1 MSGRSTK
8 RRRNFSF
15 VETGTS
21 EAIPFRRVATIIFAV
36 LIVLTALA
44 FGGCSREENG
54 AVDGGQTSTEN
65 GDGNGGQTPSDPA
78 GDTEGNDGGQTS
90 SELRPTFTPE
100 TYPRIDGSTVTIP
113 LSEAVAAELMDMS
126 VEAARPYILHNRTH
140 QAYVNLIEKNADLIF
155 VTYPSAEEFALA
167 KSSGVVLDIIPVVSE
182 AFVFL
187 VNAENAVAGLTPS
200 ELQKIYTG
208 EITNWSEVGGADL
221 DIIPYQR
228 PLNSGSQ
235 TGFLDMV
242 MAGLTP
248 MAPPMEQVI
257 AEMGM
262 LIDAVASFENGEGAL
277 GYSYYYFVMDM
288 WGAENIKLLEID
300 GVAPTPEAI
309 TAGTYPFTTA
319 YYAVVRHDEP
329 VDSPA
334 RQVVNWL
341 LSSRGQTLAEETGYV
356 RIK

>member
-1 MSGRSTK
+1 MSCRCTVK
-8 RRRNFSF
+8 RGNLFFAESRTNKMKPHRRDWLT
-15 VETGTS
+15 V
-21 EAIPFRRVATIIFAV
+21 FAV
-36 LIVLTALA
+36 LIVLMALILT
-44 FGGCSREENG
+44 GCSRDQDG
-54 AVDGGQTSTEN
+54 AMDGGQTSL
-65 GDGNGGQTPSDPA
+65 DPA
-78 GDTEGNDGGQTS
+78 GDDGGQTS
-90 SELRPTFTPE
+90 LEPSESDGGQTASEPHPAFTPE
-100 TYPRIDGSTVTIP
+100 AYPRIDGSTVTIP
-113 LSEAVAAELMDMS
+113 LSEAVAAELMGMS
-126 VEAARPYILHNRTH
+126 VEEARPYILHNKTH

-167 KSSGVVLDIIPVVSE
+167 KSAGVVLDIIPVVSE

-187 VNAENAVAGLTPS
+187 VNAENSAAGLTPE
-200 ELQKIYTG
+200 ELQQIYTG
-208 EITNWSEVGGADL
+208 EITNWSEVVGMNL
-221 DIIPYQR
+221 EIITYQR

-262 LIDAVASFENGEGAL
+262 LIDAVASYENGKGAL

-300 GVAPTPEAI
+300 GVAPTPETI

-329 VDSPA
+329 EDSPA

-341 LSSRGQTLAEETGYV
+341 LSREGQTLAEETGYV